1 MSMNQIILLTTKVAT
16 SSDNNIKNTLLNIA
30 IGVGVVCI
38 AFIFL
43 CGVVSIIRYLT
54 KANRALSGAENI
66 PELISASHEDKIEI
80 ENVSE
85 EINLAD
91 NLELV
96 AVITAAIEAY
106 EEANGNTIS
115 TNGLYVRSIR
125 KVNKTRWQNA

>member
-1 MSMNQIILLTTKVAT
+1 MGMNHIIFLTTKVAT
-16 SSDNNIKNTLLNIA
+16 SSDLNIKNTLVNIA

-38 AFIFL
+38 ALIFL
-43 CGVVSIIRYLT
+43 CGVISIFRFIT
-54 KANRALSGAENI
+54 KANRALNTTLSA
-66 PELISASHEDKIEI
+66 PELSSTSHEDKIEI
-80 ENVSE
+80 EQE